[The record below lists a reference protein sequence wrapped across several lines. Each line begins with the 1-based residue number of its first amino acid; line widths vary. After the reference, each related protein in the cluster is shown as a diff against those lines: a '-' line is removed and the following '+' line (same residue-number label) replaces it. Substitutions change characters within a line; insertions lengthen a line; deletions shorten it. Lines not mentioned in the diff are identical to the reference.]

1 MTSTRAIV
9 AIACV
14 LAVSACGGIA
24 RPLAGSPL
32 PPSSTDAAATE
43 TSAGSAQDADSPAKR
58 EAGTDVATQREPVRA
73 PATTST
79 TGTGDPRPTPT
90 TQSMTVD
97 LGPIQDA
104 LDELDGLFGAFESQL
119 GSIDLEELEEGET
132 P

>member
-1 MTSTRAIV
+1 MTSIRAVV

-14 LAVSACGGIA
+14 LAVSACGGAA

-32 PPSSTDAAATE
+32 PPSSTGAAATE
-43 TSAGSAQDADSPAKR
+43 ASAGSAQDAESPAVT
-58 EAGTDVATQREPVRA
+58 EVGTDVATQSEPVRA
-73 PATTST
+73 PTTTST

-90 TQSMTVD
+90 TQSMTIG

-104 LDELDGLFGAFESQL
+104 LDEVDGLFGAFESQF
-119 GSIDLEELEEGET
+119 GSIDLEEGET